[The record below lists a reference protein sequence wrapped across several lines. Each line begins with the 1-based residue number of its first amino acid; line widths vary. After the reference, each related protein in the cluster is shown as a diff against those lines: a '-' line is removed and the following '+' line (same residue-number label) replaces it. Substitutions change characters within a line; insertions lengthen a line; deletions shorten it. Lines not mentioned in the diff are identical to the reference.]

1 MQDVLNR
8 SYKGLLNAIDSF
20 ANSST
25 SIQYSLSTNKK
36 SIEKPN
42 YVYAED
48 NYLDAVLNNPV
59 TFITLRTIANRL
71 YGKQIEE
78 IILNSTQLSKDNYPE
93 LWESYR
99 HCCSVLGIERV
110 PALYITT
117 RLKGINALSVEVDK
131 EQIILLSLPAVV
143 MLEKRELRFLL
154 GHELGHI
161 QQGHLIAHTVQGL
174 LEDLNKRVEL
184 LGPVV
189 TDILDV
195 PLNRWYRTSE
205 LTADRAGFLCCQ
217 DMDVIVGLFKRLGL
231 EASESPISRLAELS
245 HAHPLNSTRLE
256 KLHEYKDELQNLA
269 EYDKE

>member
-48 NYLDAVLNNPV
+48 NYLDVVLNNPV
-59 TFITLRTIANRL
+59 TSRTLRTIANRL

-269 EYDKE
+269 EHDKE

>member
-59 TFITLRTIANRL
+59 TSRTLRTIANRL

-269 EYDKE
+269 EHDKE